1 MPKKLKDTY
10 PRLGELLVRK
20 GVATHHHID
29 QALAVQ
35 RAHLNDRKTSPK
47 LGDILVEH
55 KVLSPKV
62 IREILEEQK
71 LGRGEKRTLVLGLR
85 EHGDVAIVTLA
96 GRLDQSK
103 QEHVHGVFERLM
115 NRGFHQVGVDCRKL
129 VYLDSHGVSS
139 FVAYVDEA
147 RARGGDIKFFALRPE
162 ARFTLDRLGLSGFLQ
177 VFPTEA
183 ETIHAFHH
191 AIDEVMSKGSVGEF
205 IGAADQKQFHFSFCP
220 ALAEVHEEDRL
231 YFESRKDAK
240 DAGKTPCRKCK
251 P

>member
-29 QALAVQ
+29 EALAVQ
-35 RAHLNDRKTSPK
+35 RAHLNDRKAAPK
-47 LGDILVEH
+47 LGDILVDR

-71 LGRGEKRTLVLGLR
+71 LGRGEKRTLSLGLR
-85 EHGDVAIVTLA
+85 NRGDVAILSLA

-103 QEHVHGVFERLM
+103 QDHVTKVFERLM
-115 NRGFHQVGVDCRKL
+115 NRGFHQVAVDCRKL
-129 VYLDSHGVSS
+129 VYLDSHGISA

-147 RARGGDIKFFALRPE
+147 RARGGDVKFFGLRGD

-177 VFPTEA
+177 VFPQEA
-183 ETIHAFHH
+183 EAVKAFHQS
-191 AIDEVMSKGSVGEF
+191 IDEMMSRGSLGEVVGVHN
-205 IGAADQKQFHFSFCP
+205 QKTFHLSYCP
-220 ALAEVHEEDRL
+220 SLAKVHEEDRV
-231 YFESRKDAK
+231 YFESRKHAK
-240 DAGKTPCRKCK
+240 DAGKSPCRKCK